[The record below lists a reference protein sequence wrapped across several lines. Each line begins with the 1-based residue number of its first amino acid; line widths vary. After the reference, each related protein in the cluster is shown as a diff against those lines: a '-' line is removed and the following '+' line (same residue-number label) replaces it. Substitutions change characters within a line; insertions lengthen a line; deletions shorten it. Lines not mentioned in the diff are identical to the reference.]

1 MEHPQH
7 QNRAAI
13 VPILKGV
20 RSTEHLENDL
30 AILFAGCYRSPQ
42 LRVPTENVSP
52 HDELAG
58 DASGELYISRTTCEM
73 PGPQSD
79 CWGKLIGTGG
89 AYKGR
94 TGAYTFHNAP
104 GSVGT
109 GFWND

>member
-1 MEHPQH
+1 
-7 QNRAAI
+7 
-13 VPILKGV
+13 
-20 RSTEHLENDL
+20 
-30 AILFAGCYRSPQ
+30 
-42 LRVPTENVSP
+42 
-52 HDELAG
+52 
-58 DASGELYISRTTCEM
+58 M

-109 GFWND
+109 GFWTD